1 MREEIAAINRPADKS
16 LHFDSM
22 ADQLDAIV
30 QATEEATNTI
40 MGCMEKNDD
49 IIVELNKSITDPD
62 QINQFDQISAH
73 SAEVFEACSFQDITG
88 QRFSKVVKSVTYV
101 EDRVNALI
109 EVWGKDEI
117 DKIEVKPD
125 KEKTEDEKLL
135 HGPALEGEGIFQ
147 DEVDKLFDQAAKVTD
162 VGKRKKLFSRIQEI
176 MYEELPHLQLVAMPT
191 VTMSNKR
198 VQNLPTNGISPY
210 TGYADVWIK

>member
-1 MREEIAAINRPADKS
+1 VREEIAAINRPADKS

-49 IIVELNKSITDPD
+49 VVTKLRETITHAAQLALLD
-62 QINQFDQISAH
+62 QINANGAD
-73 SAEVFEACSFQDITG
+73 VFEACSFQDITG

-101 EDRVNALI
+101 EDRVNAL
-109 EVWGKDEI
+109 
-117 DKIEVKPD
+117 IEVKPD

-147 DEVDKLFDQAAKVTD
+147 DEVDKLFD
-162 VGKRKKLFSRIQEI
+162 
-176 MYEELPHLQLVAMPT
+176 
-191 VTMSNKR
+191 
-198 VQNLPTNGISPY
+198 
-210 TGYADVWIK
+210 